1 MIDWY
6 GVFHNALWVAGLA
19 IALASLSYMDWRQRT
34 QEPRIGFR
42 VALGQPGFQTVFSLG
57 MVLFCVGV
65 ALGGASWWQTAGW
78 AILAVAF
85 GWLAFTSW
93 RKLRHPHADDAE
105 QDDPG
110 DESDLS

>member
-19 IALASLSYMDWRQRT
+19 IALASLSYMDWRRRT